1 MLHKL
6 AWYWA
11 LNGINILLLSARLL
25 KHVEFQ
31 PQLGVLSRSLAVAA
45 PDLIHFC
52 LMCGATLVS
61 FAVMAHLILGNAI
74 QVRVL
79 VFATIAN

>member
-11 LNGINILLLSARLL
+11 LNGINVLLLSIRLL

-31 PQLGVLSRSLAVAA
+31 PQLGILSRSLAAAA
-45 PDLIHFC
+45 PDLMHFC
-52 LMCGATLVS
+52 LMCGAMLVS
-61 FAVMAHLILGNAI
+61 FAVMAHLTLGNAV
-74 QVRVL
+74 QVSFVL
-79 VFATIAN
+79 LAATAN